1 MPDGVGFL
9 SFATERVKT
18 NKNVRSKEAALAAAT
33 ESGQLLSKQ
42 LPNLKPWEGF
52 GLQSQHYSNSL
63 IILMLWIQSGF
74 YKVLQLFQLPS
85 KTSQNYKWWLQNKII
100 FISLFGTSENMTFLI
115 LGKLRDDTK

>member
-42 LPNLKPWEGF
+42 LPSLKHEEDLDCNP
-52 GLQSQHYSNSL
+52 N
-63 IILMLWIQSGF
+63 IIPTH
-74 YKVLQLFQLPS
+74 PS
-85 KTSQNYKWWLQNKII
+85 Y
-100 FISLFGTSENMTFLI
+100 
-115 LGKLRDDTK
+115 

>member
-42 LPNLKPWEGF
+42 LPSLKHGEGS
-52 GLQSQHYSNSL
+52 GLQSQHYSNSS
-63 IILMLWIQSGF
+63 IIMML
-74 YKVLQLFQLPS
+74 
-85 KTSQNYKWWLQNKII
+85 
-100 FISLFGTSENMTFLI
+100 
-115 LGKLRDDTK
+115 